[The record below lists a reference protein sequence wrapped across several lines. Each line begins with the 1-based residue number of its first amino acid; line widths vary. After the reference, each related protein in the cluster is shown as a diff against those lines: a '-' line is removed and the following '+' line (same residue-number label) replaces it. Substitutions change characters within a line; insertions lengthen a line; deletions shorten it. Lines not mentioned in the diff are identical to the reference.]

1 MHLPEINVLDV
12 MKTADRLKARRCRK
26 AGCGPQLTCPRAPGG
41 RNLAASR
48 APPTKGQLH
57 GGAANWQ
64 SRPEAA
70 GHGAQL
76 ECPFKN

>member
-48 APPTKGQLH
+48 APPHQRSASWWGCELAVPAMNGPTRR
-57 GGAANWQ
+57 AA
-64 SRPEAA
+64 
-70 GHGAQL
+70 
-76 ECPFKN
+76 